1 MGYRAKI
8 FKKKRNVLFI
18 LNILSFF
25 DWIFKCSH
33 SHKTYKWKIFWINNL
48 PAFNIWLKIFSWIWI
63 MMISWSANL
72 SINLPIKSWL
82 MQGFGWRNLLH
93 EDFQWKTKKGIQVR
107 WFAYKLP
114 RNGNKKKLFRLILDI
129 NYIEIHT

>member
-1 MGYRAKI
+1 MIEFPSAHTHTKLINERY
-8 FKKKRNVLFI
+8 L
-18 LNILSFF
+18 
-25 DWIFKCSH
+25 
-33 SHKTYKWKIFWINNL
+33 INNL

-114 RNGNKKKLFRLILDI
+114 RNGNKKSFLDSNSRYKLYRNTHISAYLKVYHILS
-129 NYIEIHT
+129 YICTYNIQIVL